1 MNSGNL
7 TQSCQIFGAEQEQT
21 RKRFV
26 HFENDT
32 MGAKRRTS
40 ASRGVVKKRTPE
52 LAPLTQAEK
61 DVQQERRRI
70 AREEKKALE
79 ERVGK
84 MDCLEYSNFIA
95 EQEHKR
101 RRPRRSGRGR
111 PPARG
116 APNRSCAKRKSSTK
130 RAPSASGSL
139 L

>member
-1 MNSGNL
+1 M
-7 TQSCQIFGAEQEQT
+7 
-21 RKRFV
+21 
-26 HFENDT
+26 
-32 MGAKRRTS
+32 
-40 ASRGVVKKRTPE
+40 VKKRTPK
-52 LAPLTQAEK
+52 LAPLTQAEM
-61 DVQQERRRI
+61 DVQQERRRV

-130 RAPSASGSL
+130 RAPGASGSL